1 MDRTFGPISIFVWA
15 VMLLHGS
22 VAFGQEST
30 PSPQLMPP
38 LKAEMDLSLEAKKS
52 KSKSLAVQ
60 YLRHGARMHRNGN
73 VHIAETFF
81 NKAINLDPDNP
92 DGYYNLGAL
101 YEGRGDFDLALKHY
115 RLGLVA
121 SPGDQELKEAVD
133 FLASRSQK
141 DGFEQALERSLPSHR
156 PYQLQSDR
164 SQLVAGAGANS
175 GAIPVATPPTMPV
188 LPVSQKPPGQSGAR
202 AKAVAAALFRAGLNM
217 GIRFA
222 VRSVAGG
229 GSGGLGF

>member
-1 MDRTFGPISIFVWA
+1 MDRTFGPISVFVWV

-22 VAFGQEST
+22 AAFGQEST

-38 LKAEMDLSLEAKKS
+38 LKARMDLSLEAKKS

-60 YLRHGARMHRNGN
+60 YLRHGARMHSNGN

-101 YEGRGDFDLALKHY
+101 YEGRGDFELALKHY

-133 FLASRSQK
+133 FLASRSKK
-141 DGFEQALERSLPSHR
+141 DDIEQVLERKLPSHR

-164 SQLVAGAGANS
+164 SHLLAGAGS
-175 GAIPVATPPTMPV
+175 GSGVLPVAAPPTMPV

-202 AKAVAAALFRAGLNM
+202 ARAVAGALFRAGLNM

-229 GSGGLGF
+229 CSGGLGF